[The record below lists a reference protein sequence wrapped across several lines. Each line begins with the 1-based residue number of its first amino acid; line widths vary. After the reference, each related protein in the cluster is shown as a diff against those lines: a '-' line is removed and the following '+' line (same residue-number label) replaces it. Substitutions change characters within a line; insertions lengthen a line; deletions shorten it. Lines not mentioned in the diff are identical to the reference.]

1 MTSRET
7 ITDSRMIDP
16 PCHEKL
22 ADSAEA
28 ATGMK

>member
-22 ADSAEA
+22 ADSAVA
-28 ATGMK
+28 AIGMK